1 VPSPETLW
9 LRRFFRALV
18 LQLAVAFVVVA
29 LLLPLL
35 TRPVVYD
42 RLGHL
47 ARAFTFTVWHV
58 PFGAFLVVSVAAL
71 WAGRAGKRARSAKV
85 VALALGGLLVAE
97 LLASP
102 RRHVLYLSTAPEL
115 GWWEPGEEPSGQLRY
130 KKDMFGVVRG
140 FTPEG
145 LRGTSSVPLRFAGSR
160 VVCLGDSFTWGAGAA
175 DGEDW
180 PAVASSLAGFPFL
193 NGGQLGYG
201 VDQMAALYA
210 TRLVRFDHTAVILC
224 AIDDDLRRA
233 TDRFFLAHRKPYTP
247 PGGEVEPVP
256 PLVSAF
262 GISWSPESQVL
273 APWLESGRHLLRSV
287 GVLPDRWAHLAD
299 ALARVRKTAG
309 ARKVY
314 LVSLSTRG
322 DAGRYFSRMD
332 EVAARAGFDGSTGVD
347 LTGAYADDGHPNR
360 EGHARIAGAAV
371 RLVTSGR

>member
-18 LQLAVAFVVVA
+18 LQLAVAFLVAA
-29 LLLPLL
+29 LLLALL

-58 PFGAFLVVSVAAL
+58 PLGTFVVVSVAAL

-85 VALALGGLLVAE
+85 VALAFGGLLLAE
-97 LLASP
+97 LVASP
-102 RRHVLYLSTAPEL
+102 RRHVLYLSTAREL
-115 GWWEPGEEPSGQLRY
+115 GWWQPGEDPTGQLR
-130 KKDMFGVVRG
+130 KFKDMFGVERA

-145 LRGTSSVPLRFAGSR
+145 LRGTASVPRRFEGSR
-160 VVCLGDSFTWGAGAA
+160 VVCLGDSFTWGSGAE
-175 DGEDW
+175 DGQDW
-180 PAVASSLAGFPFL
+180 PAVASGLAGFPFV

-201 VDQMAALYA
+201 VDQMATLYA
-210 TRLVRFDHTAVILC
+210 TRLVGFDHTAVIVC

-247 PGGEVEPVP
+247 PAGEVEPVP
-256 PLVSAF
+256 APASAL
-262 GISWSPESQVL
+262 GIAWSPESQVL
-273 APWLESGRHLLRSV
+273 APWLESGRHVLRAV
-287 GVLPDRWAHLAD
+287 GLLPDRWSHLDD

-309 ARKVY
+309 ARKAY
-314 LVSLSTRG
+314 LVTLSTRG

-332 EVAARAGFDGSTGVD
+332 EAATRAGFDGSAGVD

-360 EGHARIAGAAV
+360 EGHARIAAAAT
-371 RLVTSGR
+371 RLVTAR